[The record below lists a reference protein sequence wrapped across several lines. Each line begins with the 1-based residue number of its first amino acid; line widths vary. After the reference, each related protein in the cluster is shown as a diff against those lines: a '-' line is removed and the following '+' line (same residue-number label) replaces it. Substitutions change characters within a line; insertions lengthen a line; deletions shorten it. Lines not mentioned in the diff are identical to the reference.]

1 MWNLKYGRNEPIHET
16 EIDSQTQIKLV
27 IAGGEGERGTGSL
40 GLVDAN
46 LQIELVSNKVLLYCS
61 GNCIQYT
68 VINHNR
74 I

>member
-1 MWNLKYGRNEPIHET
+1 MGNLKYGRNEPIHET

-46 LQIELVSNKVLLYCS
+46 SY
-61 GNCIQYT
+61 
-68 VINHNR
+68 R
-74 I
+74 